1 MNNNI
6 CNNENEIIKNII
18 EYTEKKVFNNQLLM
32 QKEIEDYM
40 TNNMEEM
47 YKALEQLKTSF
58 EEEIKIMEG
67 INNTKV

>member
-1 MNNNI
+1 
-6 CNNENEIIKNII
+6 
-18 EYTEKKVFNNQLLM
+18 M
-32 QKEIEDYM
+32 QKEIENYM

-67 INNTKV
+67 INYSKV